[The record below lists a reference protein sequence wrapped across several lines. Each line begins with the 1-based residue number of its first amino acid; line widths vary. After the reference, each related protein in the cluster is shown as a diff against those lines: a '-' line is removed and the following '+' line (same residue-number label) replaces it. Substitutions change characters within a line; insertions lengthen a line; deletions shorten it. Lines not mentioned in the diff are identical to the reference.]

1 MKPKWWNKGKK
12 YLSKR
17 DKVMGKLIKTYKGN
31 LITRSNFFYSL
42 TRSISSQQV
51 SVQSGDAIFSRF
63 EKKCK
68 SKITPKVVDKLSLRS
83 LRSCGLSRNKANGIK
98 SLAKKILDKSFQ
110 PKKIKSMSDDEA
122 INYLIKLKM
131 IGPWTAMMLL
141 CFVFNR
147 PNIRPTYN
155 KKTPL
160 DIGLLRA
167 ISINY
172 KKKYLPPIVFTKKLQ
187 KKFSP
192 YCTMA
197 TWYLWRSIDPDNL
210 PIQY

>member
-68 SKITPKVVDKLSLRS
+68 NKITPKVVDKLSLRS
-83 LRSCGLSRNKANGIK
+83 LRSCGLSRNK
-98 SLAKKILDKSFQ
+98 L
-110 PKKIKSMSDDEA
+110 
-122 INYLIKLKM
+122 
-131 IGPWTAMMLL
+131 T
-141 CFVFNR
+141 V
-147 PNIRPTYN
+147 
-155 KKTPL
+155 
-160 DIGLLRA
+160 
-167 ISINY
+167 
-172 KKKYLPPIVFTKKLQ
+172 
-187 KKFSP
+187 
-192 YCTMA
+192 
-197 TWYLWRSIDPDNL
+197 
-210 PIQY
+210 

>member
-68 SKITPKVVDKLSLRS
+68 NKITPKVVDKLSLRS

-147 PNIRPTYN
+147 PNIWPTYN